1 MATDL
6 AIIPESKCPL
16 CGKMLTN
23 EEYINVK
30 NELKNQVSEEHKKEI
45 QQHREKLHREEIKLL
60 QKDLQGWYSKE
71 IEDLKK
77 SHEEDITKMK
87 EYLKSEQERCMN
99 IYRQEASSK
108 ENQLN
113 ELRKQIQNSK
123 IEAKAKAE
131 TSARAEIDELRREVS
146 ERDIQLR
153 RFGNEIEELKKQVI
167 KTQPELKG
175 EAGEANLL
183 AILRN
188 EFRQDLFTPQTR
200 GISGGDIIQQIRA
213 PTGEL
218 LKITIG
224 YDNKEA
230 NEVNKSD
237 IEKTKR
243 DRNDQGIGYMI
254 IVSRSFPKKE
264 VKNGFLGN
272 SDGVLLVHP
281 NILIEYVRTIRTM
294 IVRMSKI
301 SESMQDQEDKQEEL
315 YKYVT
320 SEKFCRSFEKIL
332 EVHTKLSDLQTKEEK
347 NHKSLWSN
355 RKQLDDDLID
365 AYYNVSSEI
374 ERITQRPQPDDA
386 PITNLQIADKI
397 SGNGKGHHPDYS

>member
-6 AIIPESKCPL
+6 AEIHESKCPL
-16 CGKMLTN
+16 CGKLLTN
-23 EEYINVK
+23 EEYVNVK

-45 QQHREKLHREEIKLL
+45 QQLHEVHREEIILL
-60 QKDLQGWYSKE
+60 QKDLQGWYSKQ

-77 SHEEDITKMK
+77 THEEDITKMK

-113 ELRKQIQNSK
+113 ELRKQIQKSK
-123 IEAKAKAE
+123 IEAKAKAD

-200 GISGGDIIQQIRA
+200 GISGADIIQQIRT
-213 PTGEL
+213 PSGDL

-230 NEVNKSD
+230 DDVNKSD

-243 DRNDQGIGYMI
+243 DRDDLMIGYMI

-264 VKNGFLGN
+264 VKNGFLG
-272 SDGVLLVHP
+272 
-281 NILIEYVRTIRTM
+281 
-294 IVRMSKI
+294 
-301 SESMQDQEDKQEEL
+301 
-315 YKYVT
+315 
-320 SEKFCRSFEKIL
+320 
-332 EVHTKLSDLQTKEEK
+332 
-347 NHKSLWSN
+347 
-355 RKQLDDDLID
+355 
-365 AYYNVSSEI
+365 
-374 ERITQRPQPDDA
+374 
-386 PITNLQIADKI
+386 
-397 SGNGKGHHPDYS
+397 